1 MLIIYF
7 AIHQFLLNYLGIGAV
22 QPIDISGIYQAEKE
36 ARWNLDAFSKM
47 DNLKFLRI
55 RNVCLQHGPK
65 QLPNDLRIL
74 DWSNYPSKSLPSSFQ
89 PDELVQLCLQH
100 NKIERLSIGIKVN
113 VLIIQLYF

>member
-1 MLIIYF
+1 M
-7 AIHQFLLNYLGIGAV
+7 
-22 QPIDISGIYQAEKE
+22 SGIYQAEKE

-47 DNLKFLRI
+47 DNLRFLRI

-100 NKIERLSIGIKVN
+100 SKIERLSIGIKVN